1 MDINKDPRTGDRQ
14 PRPNFNSNIQSDQH
28 GKCNYSSES
37 EFIEA
42 VKVLTKRGY
51 GFQVPGRVL
60 VVPIPPSD
68 FYGICWGLSD
78 QAEREPVWFFTT
90 KPDVYAAYQR

>member
-14 PRPNFNSNIQSDQH
+14 PRPNYTSNIFIDQH
-28 GKCNYSSES
+28 GKANYSSES

-42 VKVLTKRGY
+42 VKTLTKRGY
-51 GFQVPGRVL
+51 GFQEPGKVL
-60 VVPIPPSD
+60 DKPIPPSD

-78 QAEREPVWFFTT
+78 QAERELVWFYTT

>member
-1 MDINKDPRTGDRQ
+1 MDPNKDPRTGDRQ
-14 PRPNFNSNIQSDQH
+14 PRPNFNSDIKYDHH

-42 VKVLTKRGY
+42 VKILTKRGY
-51 GFQVPGRVL
+51 GFQAPGRVL
-60 VVPIPPSD
+60 DKPIPPSE

-78 QAEREPVWFFTT
+78 WNEKGLVWFYTT
-90 KPDVYAAYQR
+90 KIEVYAAYQR

>member
-1 MDINKDPRTGDRQ
+1 MDINKDPRTGDKASQ
-14 PRPNFNSNIQSDQH
+14 APKPITLEDQH
-28 GKCNYSSES
+28 GKMNFESER

-42 VKVLTKRGY
+42 VKILTKRGY

-60 VVPIPPSD
+60 DKSIPHSE

-78 QAEREPVWFFTT
+78 QSEREPVWFFTT
-90 KPDVYAAYQR
+90 KQEVYAAYQR